1 MAIDKIIP
9 RFLVSDKDERLLEEG
24 AMTDALNVT
33 ISEDGDGTEGVIK
46 NVKGTEAARVEPG
59 TFSDFTNNDALVG
72 IGSVADD
79 VDSYIYFFVADESGS
94 TQDAI
99 YRYNTA
105 DNRYRLVFRSSWFN
119 FDKDNLIKADLVK
132 RDFAGN
138 GTNQT
143 VIYFTDGVN
152 PPRKINVDRAI
163 AGDYDNMS
171 DSSLDFALSTV
182 KAAPNMPP
190 TFRFSR
196 DAKVEVNNFTRNVFQ
211 FATQVIYKDGEESAI
226 SPYSKIAVSRSV
238 AYQGAES
245 YAGPL
250 NDDNVCIIKINWDP
264 SIDSSDYISDV
275 RSIRL
280 LGREGNDGAF
290 FEIDEFSP
298 LEDLTRNIYG
308 NNVDVYDY
316 SSRDYRFYNEGVYA
330 AVDTQTVNKLYDN
343 VPLTAKGQAIAGNRL
358 FYSNY
363 TESRD
368 NVDAAAVI
376 TVNYEKPLG
385 DPDSSYGSGSGS
397 NSIDEGGTTNNGDIE
412 IDLLTGDFDWEAGV
426 QDTYSSVVQSG
437 TTVRLE
443 FGYDPVG
450 KFYRASNGVLTLDAV
465 DDDGFDLKIKFG
477 YASLQ
482 SIPLVAVDPD
492 PTVISHFVTEE
503 DLTVEELAELIKDH
517 FENDGSFCLKATRQV
532 LLDK

>member
-1 MAIDKIIP
+1 MPIDKIIP
-9 RFLVSDKDERLLEEG
+9 RFLVSDEDERLLKEG

-46 NVKGTEAARVEPG
+46 NVKGTKAAKVEVG
-59 TFSDFTNNDALVG
+59 TFSEFADNDDLVG

-79 VDSYIYFFVADESGS
+79 VDNYIYFFVADETGS

-105 DNRYRLVFRSSWFN
+105 NDRYRLVFRSSWFN

-132 RDFAGN
+132 RDFAGD

-171 DSSLDFALSTV
+171 DSSLDFALNTV

-190 TFRFSR
+190 TFRFTKE
-196 DAKVEVNNFTRNVFQ
+196 DKIKVNNFTRNIFQ

-226 SPYSKIAVSRSV
+226 SPYSKIAVSRSI

-245 YAGPL
+245 YAGL
-250 NDDNVCIIKINWDP
+250 LDDDNVCIIKINWDP
-264 SIDSSDYISDV
+264 SVNSNDYISDV

-298 LEDLTRNIYG
+298 FEDLSRYIYG
-308 NNVDVYDY
+308 ASLNVYDY

-330 AVDTQTVNKLYDN
+330 AVDTQTVNKIYDN

-385 DPDSSYGSGSGS
+385 YPDSSYGSGSGS
-397 NSIDEGGTTNNGDIE
+397 NSIYEGGTTSNGDIE
-412 IDLLTGDFDWEAGV
+412 IDLLTGDFRL
-426 QDTYSSVVQSG
+426 QLCSSS
-437 TTVRLE
+437 R
-443 FGYDPVG
+443 YH
-450 KFYRASNGVLTLDAV
+450 S
-465 DDDGFDLKIKFG
+465 
-477 YASLQ
+477 
-482 SIPLVAVDPD
+482 
-492 PTVISHFVTEE
+492 
-503 DLTVEELAELIKDH
+503 
-517 FENDGSFCLKATRQV
+517 KA
-532 LLDK
+532 